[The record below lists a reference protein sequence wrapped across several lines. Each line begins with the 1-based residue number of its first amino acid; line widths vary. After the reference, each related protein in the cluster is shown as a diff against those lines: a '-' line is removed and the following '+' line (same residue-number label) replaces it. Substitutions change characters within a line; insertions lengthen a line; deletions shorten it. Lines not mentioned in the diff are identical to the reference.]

1 MTTLNLIDLACP
13 ICTSSFRSQTVV
25 STNAYGGKRTDFH
38 ERAAGMQPLP
48 YFVHL
53 CTTCG
58 FAGVERDFSGELE
71 LPSDVRE
78 RVLFELA
85 PVASRETPTGSMKY
99 EHAAK
104 VAEWQGAE
112 PRYLADLFLRAAWCC
127 VDESDTEAER
137 YFRRHAAWRFTEAL
151 AAYDGVPTEE
161 RAVLTY
167 LVGELW
173 RRVGDETLAR
183 HWFERVPLEIT
194 DAREQ
199 DWVLEMA
206 EQQNEMPKEWFA

>member
-1 MTTLNLIDLACP
+1 MTTLDLIELACP
-13 ICTSSFRSQTVV
+13 ICTSAFRSQTVV
-25 STNAYGGKRTDFH
+25 TTNAFGGKRTDFH

-58 FAGVERDFSGELE
+58 FAGVERDFREEIHLAE
-71 LPSDVRE
+71 DVRE

-85 PVASRETPTGSMKY
+85 PVLARELATGSLKY
-99 EHAAK
+99 EHAARI
-104 VAEWQGAE
+104 AEWQGAE

-127 VDESDTEAER
+127 VDENDTEAER

-183 HWFERVPLEIT
+183 VWFDRVPLEIT
-194 DAREQ
+194 EPDAQ
-199 DWVLEMA
+199 AWVLEMA
-206 EQQNEMPKEWFA
+206 KQQREVPKEWFS

>member
-13 ICTSSFRSQTVV
+13 ICASTFRSQTVV
-25 STNAYGGKRTDFH
+25 ATNGYGGKRTDFH

-58 FAGVERDFSGELE
+58 FAGVERDFTGEIE
-71 LPSDVRE
+71 LQRDVRE

-85 PVASRETPTGSMKY
+85 PLMPHEVPTGSLKY

-104 VAEWQGAE
+104 IAEWQGAE

-127 VDESDTEAER
+127 VDEDDTEAER
-137 YFRRHAAWRFTEAL
+137 FFRRHAAWRFTEAL
-151 AAYDGVPTEE
+151 AAFDGVPSEE

-173 RRVGDETLAR
+173 RRVGDPALAR
-183 HWFERVPLEIT
+183 LWFDRVQIEIVDAT
-194 DAREQ
+194 DQ
-199 DWVLEMA
+199 SWVIEMA
-206 EQQNEMPKEWFA
+206 TQQREGPKEWFA

>member
-1 MTTLNLIDLACP
+1 MTTLDLIELACP
-13 ICTSSFRSQTVV
+13 ICSCAFRSQTVV
-25 STNAYGGKRTDFH
+25 QTNAFGGKRTDFH

-58 FAGVERDFSGELE
+58 FAGVERDFREEIQLAEEL
-71 LPSDVRE
+71 RE
-78 RVLFELA
+78 RVMFELA
-85 PVASRETPTGSMKY
+85 PVMARETATGSLKY
-99 EHAAK
+99 EHAARI
-104 VAEWQGAE
+104 AEWQGAE

-127 VDESDTEAER
+127 VDENDTEAER
-137 YFRRHAAWRFTEAL
+137 FFRRHAAWRFTEAL

-173 RRVGDETLAR
+173 RRVGDDLLANT
-183 HWFERVPLEIT
+183 WFERVPLEIT
-194 DAREQ
+194 DAESQ
-199 DWVLEMA
+199 SWVLEMA
-206 EQQNEMPKEWFA
+206 EQQREMPKEWFA

>member
-1 MTTLNLIDLACP
+1 MTTLDLIELACP
-13 ICTSSFRSQTVV
+13 ICTSAFRSQTVV
-25 STNAYGGKRTDFH
+25 QTNAFGGKRTDFH

-58 FAGVERDFSGELE
+58 FAGVERDFREEIQLAEEL
-71 LPSDVRE
+71 RE
-78 RVLFELA
+78 RVMFELA
-85 PVASRETPTGSMKY
+85 PVMARETATGSLKY
-99 EHAAK
+99 EHAAR

-112 PRYLADLFLRAAWCC
+112 PRYIADLFLRAAWCC
-127 VDESDTEAER
+127 VDENDTEAER
-137 YFRRHAAWRFTEAL
+137 FFRRHAAWRFTEAL

-173 RRVGDETLAR
+173 RRVGDDLLANT
-183 HWFERVPLEIT
+183 WFERVPLEIT
-194 DAREQ
+194 DAESQ
-199 DWVLEMA
+199 SWVLEMA
-206 EQQNEMPKEWFA
+206 EQQRAMPKEWFA

>member
-1 MTTLNLIDLACP
+1 MTTLDLIELACP
-13 ICTSSFRSQTVV
+13 ICTSAFRSQTVV
-25 STNAYGGKRTDFH
+25 TTNAFGGKRTDFH

-48 YFVHL
+48 YFIHL

-58 FAGVERDFSGELE
+58 FAGVERDFREEIQLAEEL
-71 LPSDVRE
+71 RE
-78 RVLFELA
+78 RVMFELA
-85 PVASRETPTGSMKY
+85 PVLARETATGSLKY
-99 EHAAK
+99 EHAAR

-127 VDESDTEAER
+127 VDENDTEAER
-137 YFRRHAAWRFTEAL
+137 FFRRHAAWRFTEAL

-173 RRVGDETLAR
+173 RRVGDRDLANV
-183 HWFERVPLEIT
+183 WFGRVPMEVT
-194 DAREQ
+194 DADAQ
-199 DWVLEMA
+199 GWVVEMA
-206 EQQNEMPKEWFA
+206 EQQRAMPKEWFA